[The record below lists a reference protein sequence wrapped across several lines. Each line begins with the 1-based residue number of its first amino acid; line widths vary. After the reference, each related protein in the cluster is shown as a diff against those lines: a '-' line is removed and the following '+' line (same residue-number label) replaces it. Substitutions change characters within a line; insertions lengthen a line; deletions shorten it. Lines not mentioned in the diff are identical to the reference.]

1 MQVLWIG
8 AMVRTMKDQD
18 QYSDAETKRRMEDGL
33 RRALTTPHKP
43 NATLKAKKRTSRS
56 SRTRA
61 NAKKRTGSAAR

>member
-1 MQVLWIG
+1 M
-8 AMVRTMKDQD
+8 AKESAD
-18 QYSDAETKRRMEDGL
+18 QYSPTEIMRRMVDGL

-43 NATLKAKKRTSRS
+43 NAALKAKKKTSRA